1 MRVTFWPEPPAF
13 QRHQHAFVAHIRDP
27 LSHPRP
33 VDVPERRMQV
43 YRELFLNNIEGL
55 LSAGFPVIRL
65 ITADERWQAMVRD
78 FFARHRC
85 RTPLFLE
92 IGKEFVEYLQVE
104 RGARAEDPPFLA
116 ELAHYEWVE
125 LALSVSDADP
135 AGGEQVD
142 GDGDLL
148 SGHPLL
154 SHLAWPLRYRFPVHR
169 IAPDDMPSA
178 PGETPSCLLVYRD
191 SSDRVRF
198 LEITEVTYLLLDLLR
213 AEPLISGRDALLRV
227 SRTLAHP
234 QPDAVVGFGLALLTE
249 LKERGLI
256 LGTR

>member
-33 VDVPERRMQV
+33 ADVPERRMQV

-55 LSAGFPVIRL
+55 LSVGFPVIRL